1 MKLTKKT
8 VLLSFI
14 LTFTICFGF
23 LNSTL
28 ACKNNAYETNY
39 AEWKFSNGQS
49 YLYAKADNYYT
60 LGYLEG
66 QNLGFQAA
74 WMKLMIMLQAQ
85 EIGLSYDIALY
96 YALDYLDYF
105 PEDFLLEMNGFADSI
120 DFILVPFMGVF
131 YNITIDFMDVL
142 IQNCFWDIY
151 YGKILPMMS
160 GYPQSPLIVAGCT
173 AIGSRES
180 RGRAILG
187 QAIDLSLLM
196 QPTASWVYT
205 KIQGKKVFSFRTGSM
220 LAMGGVNKYGVAIS
234 TNLLEVLN
242 LGCIGKPIS
251 VIYRSALENAKN
263 VRQAKDLILDNDF
276 TLGWNYIIR
285 DKRNIVA
292 IETIPNS
299 YSLEKVKRRGYTF
312 DANVYENPLFKSF
325 MIYPM
330 KYVERYNRVSELCQI
345 YGRDGKLTIHDLFD
359 IYSDPVIARR
369 YTFQD
374 PLEVGT
380 AGSFFVDAKSR
391 VYFCLGNPVD
401 SELGLISRFV

>member
-1 MKLTKKT
+1 MQLKNKS
-8 VLLSFI
+8 VICFFM

-28 ACKNNAYETNY
+28 ACENFTYEPNY
-39 AEWKFSNGQS
+39 AEWKFSNGQY
-49 YLYAKADNYYT
+49 YLYVKADNYYT

-66 QNLGFQAA
+66 QNLEFQTA

-85 EIGLSYDIALY
+85 EIGLSYDVAIY

-105 PEDFLLEMNGFADSI
+105 PEEYLLEMNGFADAI
-120 DFILVPFMGVF
+120 DFVIVPFMGVL
-131 YNITIDFMDVL
+131 YNITIDFLDVL
-142 IQNCFWDIY
+142 VQNCFWDIY
-151 YGKILPMMS
+151 YGKIIPILS
-160 GYPQSPLIVAGCT
+160 GYHQPPLIVAGCT
-173 AIGSRES
+173 AIGSKTS
-180 RGRAILG
+180 RGRTMLG
-187 QAIDLSLLM
+187 QTIDLSLLM
-196 QPTASWVYT
+196 QPTTSWVYT

-242 LGCIGKPIS
+242 VGCIGKPIS
-251 VIYRSALENAKN
+251 VIYRSALERAKN
-263 VRQAKDLILDNDF
+263 IRQTKRIILDNDF

-285 DKRNIVA
+285 DKRNIIA

-299 YSLEKVKRRGYTF
+299 YSIERVKRREYTF
-312 DANVYENPLFKSF
+312 DANIYENPLFKDF

-330 KYVERYNRVSELCQI
+330 KYTERYDRVSYLCQI
-345 YGRDGKLTIHDLFD
+345 YSEDGKLDINDLFY
-359 IYSDPVIARR
+359 IYSDPIIARR
-369 YTFQD
+369 YISPD

-380 AGSFFVDAKSR
+380 AGSFFIDSKSR

-401 SELGLISRFV
+401 SNLGLISRFV